1 VPKTY
6 EAKTTPM
13 SLRGIV
19 PPDPET
25 GVSQE
30 RFAVIFT
37 PRQNR
42 KRYPAGCVEIFE
54 TREAAVAA
62 ADPANKRH
70 AARVVGPSK
79 SSEGQFL
86 YYLLEWLA

>member
-1 VPKTY
+1 
-6 EAKTTPM
+6 M

-25 GVSQE
+25 GVSQV
-30 RFAVIFT
+30 RMAVIFT
-37 PRQNR
+37 PRRNR

-54 TREAAVAA
+54 TREQALAA
-62 ADPANKRH
+62 ADPDNKRH

-79 SSEGQFL
+79 SSEGQFI
-86 YYLLEWLA
+86 YYLLEWLQA

>member
-1 VPKTY
+1 
-6 EAKTTPM
+6 M

-25 GVSQE
+25 GVSQV

-42 KRYPAGCVEIFE
+42 KRYPAGCVEIYDSM
-54 TREAAVAA
+54 EAAIAA

-79 SSEGQFL
+79 SSEGQFI
-86 YYLLEWLA
+86 YYLVEWL

>member
-1 VPKTY
+1 
-6 EAKTTPM
+6 M

-25 GVSQE
+25 GVSQV

-37 PRQNR
+37 PRLNR
-42 KRYPAGCVEIFE
+42 KRYPAGCVELFA
-54 TREAAVAA
+54 TAAAALVA
-62 ADPANKRH
+62 ADPDNKRH

-79 SSEGQFL
+79 SSEGQFIF
-86 YYLLEWLA
+86 YLLEWL

>member
-1 VPKTY
+1 M
-6 EAKTTPM
+6 TTV

-37 PRQNR
+37 PRPSR
-42 KRYPAGCVEIFE
+42 KRYPAGCVEIFDS
-54 TREAAVAA
+54 REAALAA
-62 ADPANKRH
+62 ADPDNNRH

-79 SSEGQFL
+79 SSEGQFI
-86 YYLLEWLA
+86 YYLLDWM

>member
-1 VPKTY
+1 
-6 EAKTTPM
+6 M

-30 RFAVIFT
+30 HFAVIFT
-37 PRQNR
+37 PRQSR
-42 KRYPAGCVEIFE
+42 KRFPAGCVEIFD
-54 TREAAVAA
+54 TREAALQA

-70 AARVVGPSK
+70 AVRVVGPSK
-79 SSEGQFL
+79 SSEGQFI
-86 YYLLEWLA
+86 YYLLEWL

>member
-1 VPKTY
+1 
-6 EAKTTPM
+6 M

-30 RFAVIFT
+30 RAAVIFT
-37 PRQNR
+37 PRRDR
-42 KRYPAGCVEIFE
+42 KRFPAGCVEIHATVE
-54 TREAAVAA
+54 QALAA
-62 ADPANKRH
+62 ADPDNKRH

-79 SSEGQFL
+79 SSEGQFI
-86 YYLLEWLA
+86 YYLLEWLQS

>member
-1 VPKTY
+1 
-6 EAKTTPM
+6 M

-25 GVSQE
+25 GVSQV

-54 TREAAVAA
+54 SLEAALDA
-62 ADPANKRH
+62 ADSANKRH

-79 SSEGQFL
+79 SSEGQFI
-86 YYLLEWLA
+86 YYLVEWL

>member
-1 VPKTY
+1 
-6 EAKTTPM
+6 M

-37 PRQNR
+37 PRLNR
-42 KRYPAGCVEIFE
+42 KRYPAGCVEIFD
-54 TREAAVAA
+54 TREEALTA
-62 ADPANKRH
+62 ADPDNKRH
-70 AARVVGPSK
+70 AAKVVGPSK
-79 SSEGQFL
+79 SSEGQFI
-86 YYLLEWLA
+86 YYLLGWL

>member
-1 VPKTY
+1 V
-6 EAKTTPM
+6 

-25 GVSQE
+25 GVSQV

-42 KRYPAGCVEIFE
+42 KRYPAGCVEIYDSM
-54 TREAAVAA
+54 EAAIAA

-79 SSEGQFL
+79 SSEGQFI
-86 YYLLEWLA
+86 YYLVEWL